1 MGEKARQ
8 AGITLISLAVLALL
22 WEAGVRLFQVPIY
35 LVPPPSR
42 VFQDLATRNVA
53 LLEHLYTTFSE
64 TVLGFAAGIVGGLA
78 AAVLIVASRF
88 LQQVLYPLLVI
99 AQIIPKIAIAPIIL
113 IWVGHGVLSKVL
125 IAFLVSFFP
134 LVVSTITGLR
144 AVESDLLD
152 LVRGLGASTVQ
163 TFMKIRFPN
172 ALPFIFSGLKI
183 SIVLSV
189 VGAIVG
195 EFVGG
200 SSGLGYLIL
209 VSNTEMNTPLMFSA
223 FFLLSVMGLA
233 LFGLVALAER
243 VIAPWGVPEQEDP
256 TRVVGA

>member
-1 MGEKARQ
+1 MGDKARQ
-8 AGITLISLAVLALL
+8 AGITLISLAVLTLL
-22 WEAGVRLFQVPIY
+22 WEVGVRAFQVPIY

-42 VFQDLATRNVA
+42 VWQDLAARNVA
-53 LLEHLYTTFSE
+53 LLEHLATTFAE
-64 TVLGFAAGIVGGLA
+64 TALGFAAGIVGGLA
-78 AAVLIVASRF
+78 AAVCIVASRF

-113 IWVGHGVLSKVL
+113 IWVGHGMISKVL

-134 LVVSTITGLR
+134 LVVNTITGLR
-144 AVESDLLD
+144 AVEGDLLD
-152 LVRGLGASTVQ
+152 LMRSLGASAAQ
-163 TFMKIRFPN
+163 TFVKIRFPS
-172 ALPFIFSGLKI
+172 ALPFIFSGLKV

-200 SSGLGYLIL
+200 SKGLGYLIL

-233 LFGLVALAER
+233 LFGLIALAER
-243 VIAPWGVPEQEDP
+243 LVAPWAVPEQEDP
-256 TRVVGA
+256 TRIVGA

>member
-1 MGEKARQ
+1 MTEKVRQ
-8 AGITLISLAVLALL
+8 VAVTLTSLLVLTLL
-22 WEAGVRLFQVPIY
+22 WEAAVRAFAVPQY
-35 LVPPPSR
+35 LVPAPSR
-42 VFQDLATRNVA
+42 VWEDLATRNVA
-53 LLEHLYTTFSE
+53 LLPHLAATFYE
-64 TVLGFAAGIVGGLA
+64 TALGFAAGITGGIA
-78 AAVLIVASRF
+78 AATLIVASRL

-113 IWVGHGVLSKVL
+113 IWVGHGMLSKIL

-134 LVVSTITGLR
+134 LVVNTITGLR

-152 LVRGLGASTVQ
+152 LMRSLGASGLQ
-163 TFMKIRFPN
+163 TFVKVRFPN
-172 ALPFIFSGLKI
+172 ALPFIFSGLKV

-200 SSGLGYLIL
+200 SAGLGYLIL
-209 VSNTEMNTPLMFSA
+209 VSNAEMNTPLMFSA
-223 FFLLSVMGLA
+223 FFLLSLMGLA

-243 VIAPWGVPEQEDP
+243 LIAPWAVAEQEDP
-256 TRVVGA
+256 TRIVGA

>member
-1 MGEKARQ
+1 MTDKLRPVAV
-8 AGITLISLAVLALL
+8 TLVSLTVLILL
-22 WEAGVRLFQVPIY
+22 WEAAVRVFHVPLY
-35 LVPPPSR
+35 LVPAPSR
-42 VFQDLATRNVA
+42 VWADLATRNVT
-53 LLEHLYTTFSE
+53 LLEHLAATFSE
-64 TVLGFAAGIVGGLA
+64 TALGFGAGIVGGIA
-78 AAVLIVASRF
+78 AATLIVASRF

-113 IWVGHGVLSKVL
+113 IWVGHGMISKVL

-134 LVVSTITGLR
+134 LVVNTITGLR

-152 LVRGLGASTVQ
+152 LMRSLGASASQ
-163 TFMKIRFPN
+163 TFVKIRFPS
-172 ALPFIFSGLKI
+172 ALPFIFSGLKV

-189 VGAIVG
+189 VGAVVG

-200 SSGLGYLIL
+200 SEGLGYLIL
-209 VSNTEMNTPLMFSA
+209 VSNAEMNTPLMFSA

-243 VIAPWGVPEQEDP
+243 LIAPWAVAEREDP
-256 TRVVGA
+256 TRIVGA